1 MTIMETINFILTV
14 LFGVFFTAVVIY
26 ILLPDDVKAIYLKI
40 IFGVI
45 DSITEFANIANLFA
59 DAAIVLMHAIGKYL
73 IVGAFLVAALILTN
87 NIFSI
92 YGVEL
97 IGVNSEI
104 KPLIEYFKS
113 KESWVP
119 VTALLATIVAFGH
132 FRNLKHTL
140 TKD

>member
-59 DAAIVLMHAIGKYL
+59 DAAIVLMHAIGKYI
-73 IVGAFLVAALILTN
+73 IVAAFLVAALILTN

-97 IGVNSEI
+97 IGVKSEI